1 MRGQPQFDEIGA
13 WSELKLEILKKYAAA
28 YSTILSARTTASF
41 SHVYIDA
48 FAGSGQH
55 VSRATGEFVPGSPL
69 NALAVE
75 PQFREFYLIDIASE
89 KIEYLRELI
98 GARKDVFIYHGDCN
112 EILLKDVF
120 PQSSV

>member
-1 MRGQPQFDEIGA
+1 MLLPTP
-13 WSELKLEILKKYAAA
+13 
-28 YSTILSARTTASF
+28 TILSARTTASF

-75 PQFREFYLIDIASE
+75 PQVQGVLSYRYRL
-89 KIEYLRELI
+89 
-98 GARKDVFIYHGDCN
+98 
-112 EILLKDVF
+112 
-120 PQSSV
+120 